1 MPSPSFTLDA
11 QLRFHD
17 KWLKIDL
24 QRAFSPEGLSEMWNE
39 MVKDEEITF
48 SGGEDA
54 AHPDCDCFGAQK
66 KDEANDKEKKEEE
79 ETSASVHH
87 AIIESW
93 DWGRQ
98 PGMEL
103 KECLMVLVEDQQK
116 ISSLLAKSTLS
127 AQRLRQRLVI
137 LERYLISLSH
147 SMMEEKYE
155 VCWKTPPTP
164 PLPATDNKS
173 RPVNKG
179 VEGLARVGSRA
190 ALSFAFA
197 FLRRAWRSDDA
208 DLCSELLQESLDA
221 LRALPEATL
230 FDEGSV
236 SSVWLEVVERAT
248 KFLSDVHGS
257 ATTKGNIPLQDQH
270 LVLAI
275 LLELAVQR
283 GTLQLLSAVLLLLR
297 LWESGTKEMDNE
309 RSTQGTSAPLL
320 PLLQR
325 FQNIHSSKEEV
336 AEEEEPEIL
345 TAPLSPNESF
355 LQYLTLPQD
364 NDLAIDLRQTAV
376 VIMAHLDRLAGP
388 YSPPQCNSPSSH
400 KGSLQEV
407 IAWGL
412 LGWKLYA
419 NVNGPIQCRSLSSL
433 GVAQIVCSEKG
444 FLILSR
450 SSSVYTQNY
459 KSTTLFQSP
468 MMIHSLSSRKI
479 VKLAAHPD
487 GQHYLAL
494 SANGEVFSWG
504 CGDGGRLGHGD
515 TRYLEEPALITAFSG
530 KQAGKHVVHVACG
543 STYSAAITADGELY
557 TWGRG
562 NYGRLGHSSED
573 QTTPMLVTALKGLK
587 VVDVACGSGDAQTL
601 AVTENQVWSWGDGDY
616 GKLGRGGSD
625 GCKTPKL
632 VEKLQDLD
640 IVKVCCGSQFS
651 VALTK
656 DGQVYTWGKGDNQR
670 LGHGTDEHVR
680 YPKLLDSLQKKVV
693 DVAVGSTHCLA
704 LTEDGEVLSWGSND
718 KLQHF
723 DTLFSNKK
731 QPKALPGLNS
741 KHIVGISCGPGQSF
755 AWSSCSE
762 WSVGQCVPFVVDICP
777 VTFEQLDLLLRQV
790 SEGMDG
796 SSDWPPP
803 QEKECIVVAT
813 LNLLRLQ

>member
-1 MPSPSFTLDA
+1 M
-11 QLRFHD
+11 
-17 KWLKIDL
+17 
-24 QRAFSPEGLSEMWNE
+24 
-39 MVKDEEITF
+39 
-48 SGGEDA
+48 
-54 AHPDCDCFGAQK
+54 
-66 KDEANDKEKKEEE
+66 
-79 ETSASVHH
+79 
-87 AIIESW
+87 
-93 DWGRQ
+93 
-98 PGMEL
+98 
-103 KECLMVLVEDQQK
+103 
-116 ISSLLAKSTLS
+116 AKSTLS
-127 AQRLRQRLVI
+127 AQRLRQRLLI

-147 SMMEEKYE
+147 SMMEMEGKYE
-155 VCWKTPPTP
+155 VRWKTPPSP
-164 PLPATDNKS
+164 PLPAADNKS
-173 RPVNKG
+173 SRPASKG

-197 FLRRAWRSDDA
+197 FLRRAWRSGDDA

-230 FDEGSV
+230 FDEGTV

-248 KFLSDVHGS
+248 KFLS
-257 ATTKGNIPLQDQH
+257 TKGNIPLQDQH
-270 LVLAI
+270 LALAI

-283 GTLQLLSAVLLLLR
+283 GTLSQLLSAILLLLR
-297 LWESGTKEMDNE
+297 LWESGNREMDNE

-325 FQNIHSSKEEV
+325 FQNIQSSKEDPIP
-336 AEEEEPEIL
+336 EEEAEIL

-355 LQYLTLPQD
+355 LRYLTLPQD

-376 VIMAHLDRLAGP
+376 VIMAHLDRLASP
-388 YSPPQCNSPSSH
+388 CSPPHCNSPTSH
-400 KGSLQEV
+400 KGTLQEV

-419 NVNGPIQCRSLSSL
+419 NVNGPIQCKSLSSI
-433 GVAQIVCSEKG
+433 GVSQIVCSEKG
-444 FLILSR
+444 FLILS
-450 SSSVYTQNY
+450 SSGAVYTQNY
-459 KSTTLFQSP
+459 KSTTLAP
-468 MMIHSLSSRKI
+468 MLIHGLSSRKI
-479 VKLAAHPD
+479 MKLAAHPD

-494 SANGEVFSWG
+494 SSNGEVFSWG

-515 TRYLEEPALITAFSG
+515 TTYLEEPTMIAAFNG
-530 KQAGKHVVHVACG
+530 KQTGKHVVHIACG

-562 NYGRLGHSSED
+562 NYGSSED

-601 AVTENQVWSWGDGDY
+601 SVTENGQVWSWGDGDY

-640 IVKVCCGSQFS
+640 IVKERKSWMF
-651 VALTK
+651 
-656 DGQVYTWGKGDNQR
+656 
-670 LGHGTDEHVR
+670 
-680 YPKLLDSLQKKVV
+680 
-693 DVAVGSTHCLA
+693 AVGSTHCLA
-704 LTEDGEVLSWGSND
+704 LTDDGEVHSWGSND

-762 WSVGQCVPFVVDICP
+762 WSVGQRVPFVVDVCP
-777 VTFEQLDLLLRQV
+777 MTFEQLDLLLRQV
-790 SEGMDG
+790 GEGMDG

-803 QEKECIVVAT
+803 QEKECMVVST
-813 LNLLRLQ
+813 LNLLRLQLHAAISNQVDPEELGLGLGSVLLNNLKQTVVVLASNAGVLNTVQAGCPGSSPERLVSAASHC